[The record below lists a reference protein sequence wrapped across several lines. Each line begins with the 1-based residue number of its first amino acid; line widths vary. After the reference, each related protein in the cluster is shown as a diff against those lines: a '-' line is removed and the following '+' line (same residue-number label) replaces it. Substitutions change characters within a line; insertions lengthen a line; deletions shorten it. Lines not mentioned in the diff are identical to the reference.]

1 VRDFISGAAISRSS
15 FSIRMDQTKSKAART
30 ASEALI
36 VFEHKADVSTA
47 LGLSGRRLSGF
58 QVSLQIEPEKSD

>member
-15 FSIRMDQTKSKAART
+15 FSIRMDPTKSKAART

-36 VFEHKADVSTA
+36 LLEHKADVSKA

-58 QVSLQIEPEKSD
+58 QVSLQIEQAG